1 MFLLYKLPKTF
12 FVLVSILLFSVP
24 AFALSADDFI
34 PPAQAKTETQKEQL
48 STVQNESAVHTE
60 KDENLGVEVVKAAT
74 LQDAINSIIKKQP
87 RGGCQMTTDDNG
99 GVVFVATGIGTYRS
113 DYSNVVASRIEQRN
127 AYVVAFMMAKSQMI
141 MTAAGLAYRGATD
154 FDKTVE
160 NLTNETRSLNNIE
173 TQLSESQKQIARKV
187 LKGYVTYSVFDDGKS
202 TVQVTI
208 VSSPKSRGKY
218 TRFGNNGI
226 TASSLREGLD
236 AIIAEIK
243 NNLVPPVGGR
253 IVDVPET
260 GEVAWVGFGSFIV
273 RKDDEPDVQAEL
285 DIQAEQIAG
294 MRAVDAL
301 AGIILGDD
309 TLWEGDADEQTKRQ
323 VKDFERLQASDQT
336 GKGTEEEI
344 KAYDRRIKNMRNA
357 VSSNNKVQS
366 LRKGILPPG
375 IQRVTE
381 IDEDGYFAYGIAVY
395 VPSVSELAAQAG
407 REMDEIQIVKPIDS
421 GRGNGKNSD
430 GSSNFKNRN
439 TNTNLNMKKGPS
451 GIVNQNL

>member
-1 MFLLYKLPKTF
+1 
-12 FVLVSILLFSVP
+12 
-24 AFALSADDFI
+24 
-34 PPAQAKTETQKEQL
+34 
-48 STVQNESAVHTE
+48 
-60 KDENLGVEVVKAAT
+60 
-74 LQDAINSIIKKQP
+74 
-87 RGGCQMTTDDNG
+87 
-99 GVVFVATGIGTYRS
+99 
-113 DYSNVVASRIEQRN
+113 
-127 AYVVAFMMAKSQMI
+127 
-141 MTAAGLAYRGATD
+141 
-154 FDKTVE
+154 
-160 NLTNETRSLNNIE
+160 
-173 TQLSESQKQIARKV
+173 
-187 LKGYVTYSVFDDGKS
+187 
-202 TVQVTI
+202 
-208 VSSPKSRGKY
+208 
-218 TRFGNNGI
+218 
-226 TASSLREGLD
+226 
-236 AIIAEIK
+236 
-243 NNLVPPVGGR
+243 
-253 IVDVPET
+253 
-260 GEVAWVGFGSFIV
+260 
-273 RKDDEPDVQAEL
+273 
-285 DIQAEQIAG
+285 

-309 TLWEGDADEQTKRQ
+309 TLWEGGADEQTKRQ